1 MSDVA
6 QEVRGDAHEAEHSKT
21 HRWLGRVG
29 DGAYGVVHLVVAVLA
44 LQVAFGGSSGSG
56 GELDQKGAV
65 KAIAAQPFGAVL
77 LWVLALGLFA
87 FAIWQ
92 ILTAA
97 LGFKWVT
104 KKGKRTRRRIG
115 AGGRAVVA
123 IALGAFALE
132 TLFSGAS
139 SSGNSKQQEL
149 TARILGWPGGQ
160 VIVGAVAVGILAV
173 AFGMGSR
180 GVRRSFMQ
188 DLETQRLA
196 PSTKT
201 WVEVVGSI
209 GFVAKGVAFGVI
221 GGLLLTAAIEYDP
234 KKAGGLDAA
243 LKTLAAQPFGVV
255 LLVVVALGLAA
266 YGVYCFIEG
275 WYRKA

>member
-6 QEVRGDAHEAEHSKT
+6 HAVRGDANRAEHSTT

-29 DGAYGVVHLVVAVLA
+29 DASYGVVHLVVAVLA

-97 LGFKWVT
+97 FGFQWVT

-132 TLFSGAS
+132 TLFSGDS
-139 SSGNSKQQEL
+139 GSGNGKQQEL

-188 DLETQRLA
+188 DLETQRLSSA
-196 PSTKT
+196 TKS
-201 WVEVVGSI
+201 WVEVLGLVG
-209 GFVAKGVAFGVI
+209 FLAKGVAFGVI
-221 GGLLLTAAIEYDP
+221 GGLVLTAAIEFDP

-243 LKTLAAQPFGVV
+243 LKTLAGQPFGVV

-266 YGVYCFIEG
+266 YGCYCFVEG